1 MGVLHPVGPEE
12 PQTYWARRVAVVVA
26 LVLLV
31 ALIVWLVGNRGGTQ
45 AAPPASPEPQPTAP
59 STPDPQTPDPS
70 ATASS
75 SPSADPTSSGS
86 ADPGKGKASADA
98 DKKGDAD
105 KKDKKDT
112 DKKDKKDTDKKTGPT
127 ACAPDA
133 IRTTLTGATSAKT
146 NEKQEYALS
155 LINGGK
161 EDCVLTLDADH
172 FELKI
177 YSGTDRIWST
187 VDCAKQV
194 KAVEKTVKPE
204 QAYEWKMTWNGSR
217 SAEKCAVDK
226 GAIRPGTYVATA
238 QFKGAEPTQH
248 VFTIKG

>member
-112 DKKDKKDTDKKTGPT
+112 DKKTGPT

-187 VDCAKQV
+187 ADCAKQV

-204 QAYEWKMTWNGSR
+204 QAYEWKMTWSGSR

-226 GAIRPGTYVATA
+226 GPIRPGTYVATA